1 VDIKMHCGVSIC
13 GDCYEVDSDVLQGVT
28 GQPNR
33 TRGKLDLRAVLLDR
47 AARTGVR
54 EQSVS
59 PWCSSHDRELFF
71 SHRRSGGK
79 EARVSGLPR
88 PRLACLLG
96 ELSSSI
102 FWMQQ
107 RAQLARAFF
116 SSHARR
122 SHGIDCPG
130 ARECHGARF

>member
-79 EARVSGLPR
+79 EGRM
-88 PRLACLLG
+88 LAYLG
-96 ELSSSI
+96 YL
-102 FWMQQ
+102 
-107 RAQLARAFF
+107 
-116 SSHARR
+116 
-122 SHGIDCPG
+122 GPG
-130 ARECHGARF
+130 